1 MIDDAVDDMYDGC
14 KDKMAETVNKMY
26 FAKENTGIFAEAWKD
41 ATDCTNDNLKNKAE
55 EDKALT
61 EDHMQ
66 AICVYTDHKYK
77 FYDLF
82 NNHVLRNRSIYGT
95 NFPFHY
101 LHFWL
106 TSAIQI
112 LNTNTKSHTSY
123 RRTKHE
129 FTGEVGQIMR
139 FGLFASSSY
148 NKTLTSFGSRTCFA
162 IKTYYGEVLI
172 PPYEKFKITKKETGP
187 FTTGLVG
194 CEVVYTVESLGVVS
208 NLNCKNG
215 SLSPLNQS
223 SAKNPSLLPSVKSTA
238 LHF

>member
-1 MIDDAVDDMYDGC
+1 MNRNEMLVAPLSTPLNPSGFLFFLFFWTLPVSLGAPLQVADRATPLNMIDDAVDDMYDGC

-162 IKTYYGEVLI
+162 IKTYYGGYLK
-172 PPYEKFKITKKETGP
+172 YYSTYKE
-187 FTTGLVG
+187 
-194 CEVVYTVESLGVVS
+194 EE
-208 NLNCKNG
+208 
-215 SLSPLNQS
+215 
-223 SAKNPSLLPSVKSTA
+223 
-238 LHF
+238 